1 MRFLLWLLPLLSSSA
16 IHAGRDYDSYTYYV
30 FEYAKESTEG
40 IRVPLKDIHRAFG
53 VEIVE
58 QVGALQ
64 DHWLVRRKKS
74 SEEKVS
80 RHTQEHE
87 DSVLARFRELL
98 SLKAPDNIG
107 SRSNGVSTNFT
118 AMLKS
123 ISFQTPRQRVKRAS
137 PPIPTPSK
145 ALGVAEQLGIEDPL
159 FPEQWHLVND
169 EFSEHMMNVTGV
181 WGMGYKG
188 EGVISSLIDD
198 GLDYTSSD
206 LADNFDAANSY
217 DFNDDVALPTPKL
230 FDDTHGTRCAGQIAA
245 VKNGVCGVG
254 IAYES
259 RVAGVR
265 ILSGPISDADEA
277 IALNY
282 GYQNVSIYSCSWG
295 PPDDGRTM
303 EGPDRIIRK
312 AMLEGINNGRGGKG
326 SVFVFASGN
335 GAASGDQCN
344 FDGYTNSI
352 WSVTVSAVDYKGL
365 HPYYSESC
373 AANMA
378 VAYSSGS
385 GKSIVTTDKG
395 KSKCTYYHG
404 GTSAAAPN
412 AVGVFA
418 LALQAR
424 PDLTW
429 RDIQYLCVETA
440 RQEFLADAE
449 WETTAIG
456 RKYSYKYG
464 YGALDGYR
472 FVTAA
477 LEWQLVKPQSWLQ
490 TSNSQLAD
498 GVMTEDGNFTGGAF
512 IPMDGVTSTIAIG
525 KGDLLRHNLEK
536 IEHINVKVWIGHA
549 RRGEVE
555 VEVVSPNGIKSIL
568 AGARKGDI
576 ASTGFPGWTFMSVKH
591 WGEDPVGNWTIR
603 VWDAVNEQHN
613 GTFLGWN
620 MLLWGPAIDPSR
632 AKKYELP
639 LDDFVFPP
647 HDDLALPP
655 LPSASVTRLYVKPT
669 SFLGS
674 ENSTNSPPYGSSWF
688 PGLGKLV
695 ACQRWVFAGIGLFA
709 VLGITVT
716 IVVWRRQVSV
726 RGQPEFDSDDGF
738 SMRSFDGDQET
749 TLRGVDDTIRNDD
762 AEVGQPLLRTPSTDD
777 DLGDYREEAHTKLTG
792 HHEPGGGEG
801 STGNGD
807 GSRVYTS
814 G

>member
-1 MRFLLWLLPLLSSSA
+1 MRVSLWLLPLISGPLLSSSTLYA
-16 IHAGRDYDSYTYYV
+16 RRDYSSYAYYV
-30 FEYAKESTEG
+30 LEHHGGSA
-40 IRVPLKDIHRAFG
+40 VPLESISRTFG

-58 QVGALQ
+58 QVGALR

-74 SEEKVS
+74 SEEIGKCNVD
-80 RHTQEHE
+80 HE
-87 DSVLARFRELL
+87 DPVLVRYKELL
-98 SLKAPDNIG
+98 TSWRDGIA
-107 SRSNGVSTNFT
+107 RSDVVDEKSI
-118 AMLKS
+118 KS
-123 ISFQTPRQRVKRAS
+123 ISIQTPRQRVKRA
-137 PPIPTPSK
+137 PPIPSDSSSFHLI
-145 ALGVAEQLGIEDPL
+145 ADQFGIKDPL

-169 EFSEHMMNVTGV
+169 EFPEHTMNVTGV
-181 WGMGYKG
+181 WEMGYKG

-198 GLDYTSSD
+198 GLDYTSGD
-206 LADNFDAANSY
+206 LADNFDAANSH
-217 DFNDDVALPTPKL
+217 DFNDNVALPTPKL
-230 FDDTHGTRCAGQIAA
+230 SDDTHGTRCAGQIAA
-245 VKNGVCGVG
+245 VKNGICGVG

-259 RVAGVR
+259 RVAGIR

-295 PPDDGRTM
+295 PPDDGKTM
-303 EGPDRIIRK
+303 DGPNRLIRK
-312 AMLEGINNGRGGKG
+312 AMLEGVNNGRGGKG

-335 GAASGDQCN
+335 GASSGDQCN

-352 WSVTVSAVDYKGL
+352 WSVTVSAVDHKGL

-373 AANMA
+373 AANMI
-378 VAYSSGS
+378 VAYSSGN

-395 KSKCTYYHG
+395 KNKCSSYHG

-456 RKYSYKYG
+456 RQYSYKYG

-472 FVTAA
+472 FVTTA
-477 LEWQLVKPQSWLQ
+477 LDWHLVKPQSWLQ
-490 TSNSQLAD
+490 TPTVQLAN
-498 GVMTEDGNFTGGAF
+498 GKMTEDGSFTGGGY
-512 IPMDGVTSTIAIG
+512 ITMDGVTSTITITED
-525 KGDLLRHNLEK
+525 DLLRYNLEK
-536 IEHINVKVWIGHA
+536 LEHLNIKVWIGHA

-555 VEVVSPNGIKSIL
+555 VEVVSPNGIKSLL
-568 AGARKGDI
+568 AGARRGDI

-603 VWDAVNEQHN
+603 VWDAVNPDNN

-620 MLLWGPAIDPSR
+620 MLLWGSAIDPSR

-639 LDDFVFPP
+639 ADDTVFPP
-647 HDDLALPP
+647 HDNSLNSS
-655 LPSASVTRLYVKPT
+655 LPSPSVTRVYTKPT
-669 SFLGS
+669 SFFGNDDAS
-674 ENSTNSPPYGSSWF
+674 APYGASWF
-688 PGLGKLV
+688 PGLGTIV
-695 ACQRWVFAGIGLFA
+695 ARQKWVFAGIGLVA
-709 VLGITVT
+709 VVGIIAT
-716 IVVWRRQVSV
+716 IVVWRRRLSA
-726 RGQPEFDSDDGF
+726 RGDQPSYSRELSMRTFDSRRTDSDEGAP
-738 SMRSFDGDQET
+738 
-749 TLRGVDDTIRNDD
+749 LRGDDDD
-762 AEVGQPLLRTPSTDD
+762 IPIEGTEVGQPLLKRTRSDD
-777 DLGDYREEAHTKLTG
+777 DLKGYRD
-792 HHEPGGGEG
+792 EPHRSSSRREVSDG
-801 STGNGD
+801 STSSGD
-807 GSRVYTS
+807 GSWVYTS